1 MAKVRL
7 KFNEKVLKEIELDG
21 EQVWI
26 GRKPGNQIVIEN
38 VAVSA
43 EHARIIQE
51 DGAYY
56 IEDLASTNGTYLNDQ
71 RVEKA
76 PLYDQDQVRIGKHLL
91 VYLDETRPRPA
102 GNEGPLPNGQARQRR
117 KAAEGSPRAG
127 AGKIG
132 AVHVVGGKTNRTGYE
147 LTRRLTIIGSGEEA
161 TIRLTGWFA
170 PKLAAV
176 ISRRPDGYSISQSDA
191 GMAVL
196 VNGDPIEG
204 RSELHDG
211 DLLEVAGVKLQF
223 SLKDK
228 VR

>member
-1 MAKVRL
+1 ML
-7 KFNEKVLKEIELDG
+7 KFNEKVLREFALERA
-21 EQVWI
+21 QVWI

-38 VAVSA
+38 AAVSA

-102 GNEGPLPNGQARQRR
+102 ESEGPPPNGQARERQR
-117 KAAEGSPRAG
+117 AAKGSPRAG
-127 AGKIG
+127 AGTLG
-132 AVHVVGGKTNRTGYE
+132 AVRVVEGKTDRSGYE
-147 LTRRLTIIGSGEEA
+147 LTGRLTIIGSDEKA

-176 ISRRPDGYSISQSDA
+176 ISRRPDGYSVSRSDA
-191 GMAVL
+191 GTAVL

-223 SLKDK
+223 SFKDR